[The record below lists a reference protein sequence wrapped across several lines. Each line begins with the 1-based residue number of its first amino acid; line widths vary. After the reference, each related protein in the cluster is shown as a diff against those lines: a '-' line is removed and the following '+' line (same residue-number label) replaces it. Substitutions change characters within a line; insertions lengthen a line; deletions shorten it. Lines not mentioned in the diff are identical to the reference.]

1 VTSPWRDLDRP
12 PLREA
17 ALRASLVVDG
27 GVWTDLR
34 VVEETGS
41 TNADVAAAARAGSPE
56 GLVVVAER
64 QSAGRGRA
72 DRTWLAPL
80 RSGLAVSVL
89 LRPTAPRETWG
100 WLPLLAGVAVVEP
113 VSSLAALDLGLK
125 WPNDVLVG
133 EKKLAGLL
141 AEVVDDAVVVGLG
154 LNVSMRRD
162 ELPVPTATSLA
173 VEGSLVTDR
182 EPVLRAVL
190 RELARRYTA
199 FAEHDGD
206 AVAAG
211 LHDAYRSVCTTIGR
225 PVRVTLPGDRV
236 LEGEAVDVDGGGRLV
251 VRAGADTHALAAG
264 DVVHV
269 R

>member
-1 VTSPWRDLDRP
+1 
-12 PLREA
+12 
-17 ALRASLVVDG
+17 
-27 GVWTDLR
+27 
-34 VVEETGS
+34 
-41 TNADVAAAARAGSPE
+41 
-56 GLVVVAER
+56 
-64 QSAGRGRA
+64 
-72 DRTWLAPL
+72 
-80 RSGLAVSVL
+80 
-89 LRPTAPRETWG
+89 
-100 WLPLLAGVAVVEP
+100 
-113 VSSLAALDLGLK
+113 
-125 WPNDVLVG
+125 
-133 EKKLAGLL
+133 
-141 AEVVDDAVVVGLG
+141 
-154 LNVSMRRD
+154 MRRD
-162 ELPVPTATSLA
+162 ELPVPSATSLA

-182 EPVLRAVL
+182 EPVLRAIL

-225 PVRVTLPGDRV
+225 PVRVTLPGDRL